1 MAGRTEGRRPGKHA
15 INLMTAHKLVLIDSS
30 LQMSY
35 LVTPASHK
43 FPAVSKI
50 LSALEPQPSKTI
62 IFLST
67 CAAVD
72 YFQHVLPPI
81 LPSPNR
87 QPFTLVPL
95 HGKHPAKARTK
106 NLAAFTDSSTP
117 SILLTTDVA
126 ARGLDIPQTDLV
138 IQIDPPSDPKVFL
151 HRCGYVHCGGSP
163 FNIALDTT
171 VADLVLHIQSG
182 GLLLERK
189 LTLNIQ
195 TIWTSRSKRLERS
208 SLTTW
213 VRRGLHIV
221 SRDPQDTNHSIRC
234 A

>member
-1 MAGRTEGRRPGKHA
+1 MGLKTERRHLGKHGG
-15 INLMTAHKLVLIDSS
+15 NLIFEQSNFLIYRS

-50 LSALEPQPSKTI
+50 LSALEPLPSKTI

-72 YFQHVLPPI
+72 YFQHVLPSI
-81 LPSPNR
+81 LPSPN
-87 QPFTLVPL
+87 QQSFTLVPL
-95 HGKHPAKARTK
+95 HGKHPAKARIK
-106 NLAAFTDSSTP
+106 NLAAFTDSSSP

-151 HRCGYVHCGGSP
+151 HRCGYV
-163 FNIALDTT
+163 
-171 VADLVLHIQSG
+171 
-182 GLLLERK
+182 
-189 LTLNIQ
+189 
-195 TIWTSRSKRLERS
+195 
-208 SLTTW
+208 
-213 VRRGLHIV
+213 
-221 SRDPQDTNHSIRC
+221 
-234 A
+234 

>member
-1 MAGRTEGRRPGKHA
+1 MGPRTERRHLGKHGGNV
-15 INLMTAHKLVLIDSS
+15 ILRQSIFLMYRS

-50 LSALEPQPSKTI
+50 LLALEPLPSKTI

-72 YFQHVLPPI
+72 YFQHVLPSI
-81 LPSPNR
+81 LPSPNH
-87 QPFTLVPL
+87 QPFTLIPL
-95 HGKHPAKARTK
+95 HGKHPAKARVK

-151 HRCGYVHCGGSP
+151 HRCGYV
-163 FNIALDTT
+163 
-171 VADLVLHIQSG
+171 
-182 GLLLERK
+182 
-189 LTLNIQ
+189 
-195 TIWTSRSKRLERS
+195 
-208 SLTTW
+208 
-213 VRRGLHIV
+213 
-221 SRDPQDTNHSIRC
+221 
-234 A
+234 

>member
-1 MAGRTEGRRPGKHA
+1 MYR
-15 INLMTAHKLVLIDSS
+15 S

-50 LSALEPQPSKTI
+50 LAALEPPPSKTI

-72 YFQHVLPPI
+72 YYQHVLPSI

-87 QPFTLVPL
+87 LSFTLVPL
-95 HGKHPAKARTK
+95 HGKHPAKARIK

-138 IQIDPPSDPKVFL
+138 VQIDPPSDPKVFL
-151 HRCGYVHCGGSP
+151 HRCGYVQSRGSP
-163 FNIALDTT
+163 FNVPLD
-171 VADLVLHIQSG
+171 SG
-182 GLLLERK
+182 SRLTPLQPISSRGILLERT
-189 LTLNIQ
+189 LTVIIQ
-195 TIWTSRSKRLERS
+195 TIWASRSKRLEHC
-208 SLTTW
+208 SLTNW
-213 VRRGLHIV
+213 ARRGLHIV
-221 SRDPQDTNHSIRC
+221 SRDPQDTNHFIGC

>member
-1 MAGRTEGRRPGKHA
+1 MAARTEGRHLGKHGS
-15 INLMTAHKLVLIDSS
+15 ILMLVQSIVLMYRS

-50 LSALEPQPSKTI
+50 LSALEPLPSKTI

-72 YFQHVLPPI
+72 YFQHVLPSI

-87 QPFTLVPL
+87 QSFTLVPL
-95 HGKHPAKARTK
+95 HGKHPAKARIK

-151 HRCGYVHCGGSP
+151 HRCGYV
-163 FNIALDTT
+163 
-171 VADLVLHIQSG
+171 
-182 GLLLERK
+182 
-189 LTLNIQ
+189 
-195 TIWTSRSKRLERS
+195 
-208 SLTTW
+208 
-213 VRRGLHIV
+213 
-221 SRDPQDTNHSIRC
+221 
-234 A
+234 